1 MFFLMRACE
10 FISTINVIAR
20 PVCEGCGARMWL
32 SRIEPDKP
40 DHDRRIFECA
50 ECNNEKIV
58 VVKYR

>member
-1 MFFLMRACE
+1 
-10 FISTINVIAR
+10 
-20 PVCEGCGARMWL
+20 MWL